1 MKKSGA
7 FRARLTAN
15 GWVAR
20 IFVVTFTVVSVSI
33 LCFALIGRMPQVSK
47 LRRERMD
54 VDRLQDALA
63 ILESRDL
70 PTARAKTE
78 ELQEKTAKLVFV
90 DESEIEA
97 WIDDLEERFEAP
109 GWRLKARW
117 SLEEEENGEAALAK
131 FPAMLGTTNL
141 LKPIGIRF
149 ELAPVGE
156 GSDVSGAVG
165 YQAYVGLTRALLDD
179 AKLKRFSNSEA
190 QSDGVRFRSATL
202 AFHVLEGTL

>member
-20 IFVVTFTVVSVSI
+20 ILIVTFTVVSVSI
-33 LCFALIGRMPQVSK
+33 VCFALIGRMPQVSK
-47 LRRERMD
+47 LRRERLD
-54 VDRLQDALA
+54 VDRLQDELV
-63 ILESRDL
+63 ILETRDL
-70 PTARAKTE
+70 PAARSKTE
-78 ELQEKTAKLVFV
+78 ELQKRTAKLVFV
-90 DESEIEA
+90 DETEIEA
-97 WIDDLEERFEAP
+97 WIDDLEERFEVP

-117 SLEEEENGEAALAK
+117 SLEEEEALAK

-156 GSDVSGAVG
+156 GAEVSGAVG

-190 QSDGVRFRSATL
+190 QSDGARFRSATL